1 MSKKKAAK
9 AKTARGIRNLP
20 AKTLSAKQ
28 ARKVRGGHEFLE
40 VKLKEVLVSGGVSGD
55 GSSGSS
61 SGIGL
66 QHEGLHGTTA
76 PK

>member
-28 ARKVRGGHEFLE
+28 ARKVRGGLEF
-40 VKLKEVLVSGGVSGD
+40 KLKEVFITSV
-55 GSSGSS
+55 
-61 SGIGL
+61 
-66 QHEGLHGTTA
+66 H